1 MVPIDPMT
9 YRVEKIWN
17 GCEFAIEDKY
27 WSVVVSLGGMAWY
40 GVVNPTIRTSMVAFG
55 LVGCGCVPYLKSH
68 QQHTV
73 FRPSSHLEKK
83 PPATDHTEVSLVK
96 IVRFKTSGSGTLPK
110 AIPAVANE
118 SVIKATS
125 TGLPTVL
132 RKLPQATRSKVVGVM
147 NFKVPGKIDTA
158 YVDTLLSHKRKR
170 TEEDEAEISQLRED
184 NARLHSVIQE
194 LISLLLVSDAQCK
207 KLRDSDFRKNVE
219 LLKRARAIREY
230 AAAMAACKPII
241 LEAIESKLFAEM
253 RDRSYNIDTA
263 RAQAKGKAEAEYKKK
278 FEVEEIDLTS

>member
-1 MVPIDPMT
+1 
-9 YRVEKIWN
+9 
-17 GCEFAIEDKY
+17 
-27 WSVVVSLGGMAWY
+27 MATR
-40 GVVNPTIRTSMVAFG
+40 GVVGCLRLGDGTNRCISEYVAIFE
-55 LVGCGCVPYLKSH
+55 VPS
-68 QQHTV
+68 
-73 FRPSSHLEKK
+73 
-83 PPATDHTEVSLVK
+83 ATYKVSLVK
-96 IVRFKTSGSGTLPK
+96 IVRFKTSGSGTLTK

-132 RKLPQATRSKVVGVM
+132 RKLPQAARSKVVGVM

-170 TEEDEAEISQLRED
+170 TEEDEAEISQLRADKAEIT
-184 NARLHSVIQE
+184 AQRQKTAHQLAGLHAE
-194 LISLLLVSDAQCK
+194 CK

-278 FEVEEIDLTS
+278 FEVEEIELIS